1 MKLPNWL
8 SEDKSMAVHSGRE
21 HFLIRNR
28 GVLAAVLRTFRNK
41 PVLMVTSF
49 LHPVSWLLILF
60 IFLLTISL
68 FLINPSPDSVF
79 TGCFLGKSNICFLA
93 ENAFDSFFGC

>member
-8 SEDKSMAVHSGRE
+8 SEDKSIAVHSGRE

-49 LHPVSWLLILF
+49 LSSCLLALNSLYLLI
-60 IFLLTISL
+60 
-68 FLINPSPDSVF
+68 N
-79 TGCFLGKSNICFLA
+79 N
-93 ENAFDSFFGC
+93 